1 MQKELFARIV
11 LPEGGDASCHYILT
25 QSLSANDTYRRH
37 QGESS
42 FMKIVLFR
50 VIIGVEESKQASWS
64 NPSVSL
70 EIITVRQGS
79 SFPGAGMET
88 WRNCTYFKLLFD
100 TDHEEVQTTIRGR

>member
-1 MQKELFARIV
+1 MQLCTHPV
-11 LPEGGDASCHYILT
+11 LVRKRY
-25 QSLSANDTYRRH
+25 LSPH
-37 QGESS
+37 KGESS

-50 VIIGVEESKQASWS
+50 VIIGVEESKQASTS
-64 NPSVSL
+64 NPSVSS

>member
-1 MQKELFARIV
+1 MQLCTHPV
-11 LPEGGDASCHYILT
+11 LVCKRY
-25 QSLSANDTYRRH
+25 LSPH
-37 QGESS
+37 KGESS

-50 VIIGVEESKQASWS
+50 VIIGVEESKQASRS
-64 NPSVSL
+64 NPSVSS

-79 SFPGAGMET
+79 SFPGTGMET